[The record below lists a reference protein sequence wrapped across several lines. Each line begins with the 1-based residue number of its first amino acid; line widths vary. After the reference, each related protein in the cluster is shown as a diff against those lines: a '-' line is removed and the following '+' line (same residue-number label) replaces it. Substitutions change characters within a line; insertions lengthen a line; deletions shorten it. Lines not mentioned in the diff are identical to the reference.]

1 MCIARPTVNIT
12 RQVVPLLKLMYQH
25 WHFTDTQ
32 NTQFTLSFTFFFFK
46 YIYFI
51 EVQLTYNVSGP
62 QQCDSVIYIYIF
74 IYIHTH
80 THTIFQIIFHYSL
93 LQDIDYS
100 SLLRF
105 TLGVIHYMGI
115 DKSLHVNV
123 DMYNNL
129 YPPHSNI
136 ESICLPF
143 KSSVLLFILSPFSP
157 APWQPIIF
165 LSSP

>member
-12 RQVVPLLKLMYQH
+12 RQVVPLLKLMYRH

-62 QQCDSVIYIYIF
+62 QQCDSVIYIYI
-74 IYIHTH
+74 YTHTH

>member
-12 RQVVPLLKLMYQH
+12 RQVVPLLKLMYRH

-62 QQCDSVIYIYIF
+62 QQCDSVIYIY

>member
-62 QQCDSVIYIYIF
+62 QQCDSVIYIYI
-74 IYIHTH
+74 YLYTH